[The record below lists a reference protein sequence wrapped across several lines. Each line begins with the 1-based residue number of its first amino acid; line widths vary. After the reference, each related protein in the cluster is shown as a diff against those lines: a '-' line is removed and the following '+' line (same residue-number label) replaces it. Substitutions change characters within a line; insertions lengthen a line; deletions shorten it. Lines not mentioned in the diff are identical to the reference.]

1 MKFEK
6 KSQFLADIGLFPI
19 QTINKLNFMRN
30 KLEHEY
36 KTPVIYDLY
45 TYYELVWS
53 VVKILDLY
61 LKLLYSNGEINL
73 ELHIEKMFIILR

>member
-1 MKFEK
+1 MIVIRN
-6 KSQFLADIGLFPI
+6 SIIPSSVGLCFFMGYSIDFSRFSTP
-19 QTINKLNFMRN
+19 TGVGSLSKLNFMRN

-36 KTPVIYDLY
+36 KTPEIYDLH

-61 LKLLYSNGEINL
+61 LELLYT
-73 ELHIEKMFIILR
+73 